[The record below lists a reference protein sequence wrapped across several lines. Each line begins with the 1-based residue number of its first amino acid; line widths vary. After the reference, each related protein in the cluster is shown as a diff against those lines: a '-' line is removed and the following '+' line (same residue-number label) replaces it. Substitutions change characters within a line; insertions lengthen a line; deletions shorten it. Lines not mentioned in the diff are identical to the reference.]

1 MQALQ
6 KGKGNN
12 QQDGATATG
21 KHKLLAAANK
31 QVLLLASICM
41 QLCRHCQSA

>member
-12 QQDGATATG
+12 HGATATG
-21 KHKLLAAANK
+21 KHKLLAAATK
-31 QVLLLASICM
+31 QVLLLASICI
-41 QLCRHCQSA
+41 QLCCHCQSA